1 MKKCVVI
8 ESAKLI
14 GIGIGK
20 FVACA
25 VAFVAAVAA
34 LGYVLHYYHVPEWIS
49 AVAGLLVAVF
59 LLIVLAALVILWAHT
74 KYEEAQIICMIRA
87 EREDRKRP

>member
-25 VAFVAAVAA
+25 VGFIAAVAA

-49 AVAGLLVAVF
+49 TSGVLIVLVC
-59 LLIVLAALVILWAHT
+59 LLIVLAVLVLSWAHM
-74 KYEEAQIICMIRA
+74 KYEEAQVICMMRA
-87 EREDRKRP
+87 EREDRRRS